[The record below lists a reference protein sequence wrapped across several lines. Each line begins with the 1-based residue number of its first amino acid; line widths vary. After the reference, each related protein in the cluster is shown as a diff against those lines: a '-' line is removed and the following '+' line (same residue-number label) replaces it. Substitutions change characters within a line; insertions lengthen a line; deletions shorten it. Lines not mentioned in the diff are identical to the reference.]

1 LKRERERKCVC
12 LTERESES
20 QRDIEREREKAR
32 EIFRERERDLVL
44 KLDKPHVR
52 ELLHHHVV
60 QLLEGMGFGVWDLGV
75 RSKGLGC
82 RVQGSELNPQS

>member
-1 LKRERERKCVC
+1 MC

-60 QLLEGMGFGVWDLGV
+60 QLLEVF
-75 RSKGLGC
+75 
-82 RVQGSELNPQS
+82 